1 MSHSPGTLSLDIVVP
16 VYNEQATLDS
26 SIRRLHA
33 YLTSQIEQTW
43 RLTIANNASTDATA
57 SLADALAAELAH
69 VHAVHLAEKGRGRA
83 LKQVWGASPAE
94 VLVYLDEDLSTD
106 LAALPPLVAPL
117 LSGHSDLAIGTRL
130 GRSARVTRGGK
141 REFISRSYNL
151 LLRRTMAVS
160 FSDAQCGFKA
170 IRREVAER
178 LLPLVEDDAWFFDT
192 ELLILAERA
201 GMRIHEIPVDW
212 VDDPHSS
219 VDIVS
224 TAREDLKGMLR
235 VGTNIARGRIPLE
248 SVYAELGRRPFDPP
262 RPPSFFGQV
271 VRFGVVG
278 VLSTAAYA
286 LLYLALSVF
295 VPAQAANFAALLITT
310 IANTWANR
318 RFTFGVRGRVGAVR
332 HQFQGLIVFGIAW
345 AMTSGSLAVLHAA
358 APQASAR
365 LQLLVLCL
373 ANLAATFVRFVLL
386 RLWVFRS
393 RRRTP
398 DAAGRMPGP
407 HPHPHPHPIVF
418 EGSQHAVSVTGQTTP
433 HDSSLPETTRTAERQ
448 EVNGS

>member
-1 MSHSPGTLSLDIVVP
+1 MSHSPGTLALDIVVP

-26 SIRRLHA
+26 SIRHLHA
-33 YLTSQIEQTW
+33 YLSAQIDQTW
-43 RLTIANNASTDATA
+43 RITVADNASTDATA
-57 SLADALAAELAH
+57 AIADALAVQLPH

-83 LKQVWGASPAE
+83 LKQVWGSSPAE

-170 IRREVAER
+170 IRREVADR

-201 GMRIHEIPVDW
+201 GLRIHEIPVDW
-212 VDDPHSS
+212 VDDPDSS

-235 VGTNIARGRIPLE
+235 VGSNIARGRIPLE
-248 SVYAELGRRPFDPP
+248 AVYAELGRRPFDPP

-271 VRFGVVG
+271 VRFGMIG
-278 VLSTAAYA
+278 ALSTVAYA
-286 LLYLALSVF
+286 LLYLGL
-295 VPAQAANFAALLITT
+295 QAVLAPQVANFAALLLTT
-310 IANTWANR
+310 LANTWANR
-318 RFTFGVRGRVGAVR
+318 RFTFAVRGRAGAVR
-332 HQFQGLIVFGIAW
+332 HQFQGLIVFAVAW
-345 AMTSGSLAVLHAA
+345 LMTSGSLGALHLA
-358 APQASAR
+358 APQAGPRAE
-365 LQLLVLCL
+365 LIVLTV
-373 ANLAATFVRFVLL
+373 ANLAATLVRFVLL
-386 RLWVFRS
+386 RLWVFRARS
-393 RRRTP
+393 RRPGAASLAAVP
-398 DAAGRMPGP
+398 DTT
-407 HPHPHPHPIVF
+407 
-418 EGSQHAVSVTGQTTP
+418 ELQTE
-433 HDSSLPETTRTAERQ
+433 LRQ